1 MPLLATGIDHSSADR
16 GANYSDGPQGL
27 LFGRPRHFRARNV
40 SNLLLSFNGAVLLEI
55 VLQRVQCA

>member
-27 LFGRPRHFRARNV
+27 LFGRRRHFRAR